1 MILRSIRVATGFVLS
16 PVAFFMSVAAMELA
30 PLSAGALL
38 LFKLPLL
45 VFHGGLLLGIFA
57 GC

>member
-1 MILRSIRVATGFVLS
+1 MRSIRVATGFVLS

-45 VFHGGLLLGIFA
+45 VFHGVLLLGIFA